1 MQAPRCSAPST
12 RRRSTE
18 RPSGSSTHSA
28 SRSRQL
34 QRAFKPPR
42 TKMTEAT
49 FPQCRIVTERLL
61 NPETTERL
69 LNQICSVA
77 GVRRMVLN
85 GPRLPATV
93 TYGPAKGLA
102 NPHTMRKMIHVG
114 DQELELQV
122 HVGTILLEIENRD
135 IIPALQ
141 TACKPVFTDYS
152 FYIQEGRFMKTE
164 PSLTDYCKYGPDADK
179 TIIGLTDPSS
189 KSRPIIIQGN
199 K

>member
-1 MQAPRCSAPST
+1 
-12 RRRSTE
+12 
-18 RPSGSSTHSA
+18 
-28 SRSRQL
+28 
-34 QRAFKPPR
+34 
-42 TKMTEAT
+42 MTEAT

-102 NPHTMRKMIHVG
+102 NPHTMRKTIRVG
-114 DQELELQV
+114 DEDLELQV
-122 HVGTILLEIENRD
+122 HVGTILLELETRD
-135 IIPALQ
+135 VIPALQ
-141 TACKPVFTDYS
+141 AACKPVFTDYH

-189 KSRPIIIQGN
+189 KSRPVIIQGI